1 MASGSIWQKWD
12 THIHSFAS
20 FRWLG
25 SKNLRECTAKEREE
39 FLDRQVQK
47 LNSADITLFAVVD
60 YWTLDG
66 YLALQEYLAGRPGAL
81 TKTVLPGIELR
92 VQAPTQHRL
101 NLQVIFSDELN
112 AQALK
117 DFKSKLLLGSPTRVS
132 LSDEALRQAGRNV
145 NPATAET
152 HGYPQPISEAQYL
165 MLGMET
171 AEITRESLWDA
182 LRDLSDQVPDSAVI
196 VLPWDTYHGFE
207 KLDFKNHPL
216 AADDFLH
223 RVHLVETRD
232 HKNRDLFLL
241 VETPA
246 NTKFFASFSH
256 AIQGKRKLPV
266 CGSDAHKLDSYGV
279 FPGNKLCWIKAQPTF
294 RGLLQ
299 AVVEPNHRSFLGEEP
314 DKLKHTRLN
323 PTKYIE
329 SVSVRRRAGAS
340 CDEWFDFKVN
350 LNPGLVAIIGNK
362 GSGKSALADIL
373 AMLGFAAGDGSY
385 SFLNTDRFLSPRDG
399 LGDKFEATVRWVS
412 GEERSASL
420 NERRLP
426 SAVSRVNYLPQKRLE
441 EICSEIGG
449 RGQETSFE
457 REVKSVIFSHVSP
470 ELRGSYSD
478 LADLIQAKSD
488 ATQERIKILQAELK
502 NLNSSIE
509 ATCQELRPQRRLELE
524 KQLEHKKHELEAHE
538 KLKPEKLEQPD
549 PSKDPELAGRMLRLE
564 QINDE
569 MAKVVALEAEKK
581 DELRRANQTLIELSG
596 FRERVSNIEVEVK
609 LLTERLAVDAS
620 RLGLDLSEIVSLKID
635 FSTLE
640 VQQQKESTRLKELE
654 NALDPKSPGSAAFQR
669 LALETESEALKEK
682 LGEKELAYQKS
693 LESYQAWQVRVDEI
707 RGAADRPDTISYY
720 QKVIADLKELPES
733 HAQLVHSR
741 NATLREIYECKR
753 QLSEVYRELFRPVKA
768 FIDNHSLIQRD
779 LPISFEVEILESGF
793 RDAFLAKVNQARIG
807 KLQGRDEGGE
817 RLQKILD
824 ATDWDDI
831 DQVHRFV
838 NEVEKLLRDEGA
850 DSSSPLSVQTTKGF
864 APTDLLDQLYGLDYL
879 KPHYALQFRGV
890 SLSELSPGERGTIL
904 LIFYLLIDKSD
915 VPLIIDQPEDNL
927 DNQTVYQLLVPCIQ
941 EARERRQ
948 VFMVT
953 HNPNLAVVC
962 DAEQVIVATRQVKPE
977 NRISYRA
984 GAIEDPDINKA
995 LMDILEGTRPA
1006 FQKRDEKYF
1015 A

>member
-20 FRWLG
+20 FRWEG
-25 SKNLRECTAKEREE
+25 SKALRDCSPSEREE

-47 LNSADITLFAVVD
+47 LNSTDVSLFAMVD

-66 YLALQEYLAGRPGAL
+66 YLALQDYLASKPGVL
-81 TKTVLPGIELR
+81 TKTVLPGMELR

-101 NLQVIFSDELN
+101 NLQVIFSDQLSS
-112 AQALK
+112 QLLR
-117 DFKSKLLLGSPTRVS
+117 DFKSRLLLGSTSRVS
-132 LSDEALRQAGRNV
+132 LSDDALRQAGKDV
-145 NPATAET
+145 NPGTAAS
-152 HGYPQPISEAQYL
+152 HGYHPPISEEQYL

-171 AEITRESLWDA
+171 AEVTRESLWVA
-182 LRDLSDQVPDSAVI
+182 LKYLADQAPDSAVI
-196 VLPWDTYHGFE
+196 ILPWDTYHGFE
-207 KLDFKNHPL
+207 KLDFKSHPL

-246 NTKFFASFSH
+246 NTKFFANFSH

-266 CGSDAHKLDSYGV
+266 CGSDAHRLESYGL

-299 AVVEPNHRSFLGEEP
+299 AIVEPHHRSFLGEEP
-314 DKLKHTRLN
+314 DKLKHRRLN
-323 PTKYIE
+323 PTKYIDG
-329 SVSVRRRAGAS
+329 VTVRRKGSAN
-340 CDEWFDFKVN
+340 CDQWFDFELS

-373 AMLGFAAGDGSY
+373 AMLGFAPGDSHY
-385 SFLNTDRFLSPRDG
+385 SFLNQDRFLSPRDK
-399 LGDKFEATVRWVS
+399 LGEKFEATIRWAS
-412 GEERSASL
+412 SEERSAALS
-420 NERRLP
+420 ERRLP

-441 EICSEIGG
+441 DICSEIAG

-457 REVKSVIFSHVSP
+457 KEVKSVILSHVSP

-478 LADLIQAKSD
+478 LNELIQAKSD
-488 ATQERIKILQAELK
+488 ATQDRIKILQTELK
-502 NLNSSIE
+502 SLNASIE
-509 ATCQELRPQRRLELE
+509 STSQELRPQRRLELE
-524 KQLEHKKHELEAHE
+524 QQLAHKKRELEAHQ

-549 PSKDPELAGRMLRLE
+549 PSKDQELAGRVLRLE
-564 QINDE
+564 QINSE
-569 MAKVVALEAEKK
+569 MTKLTGLEAEKK
-581 DELRRANQTLIELSG
+581 DDLRRTNERLIELSG
-596 FRERVSNIEVEVK
+596 FRERVANIDVQVK
-609 LLTERLAVDAS
+609 LLTDRLAADAS
-620 RLGLDLSEIVSLKID
+620 RLGLDLEKLVSLKID
-635 FSTLE
+635 YSSLDGR
-640 VQQQKESTRLKELE
+640 QQAERIRLKELE
-654 NALDPKSPGSAAFQR
+654 TALDPEASGSIAFQR
-669 LALETESEALKEK
+669 VALETESETLKEK

-693 LESYQAWQVRVDEI
+693 LESYQAWQLRVDEVQ
-707 RGAADRPDTISYY
+707 GAADRPDTISYY
-720 QKVIADLKELPES
+720 EKLIVDLKALPAS
-733 HAQLVHSR
+733 HKQLVQSR
-741 NATLREIYECKR
+741 LKTLREIYECKR
-753 QLSEVYRELFRPVKA
+753 QLSDVYRELFRPVKD
-768 FIDNHSLIQRD
+768 FIGNHALIQRD
-779 LPISFEVEILESGF
+779 LPISFEVEILETGF

-807 KLQGRDEGGE
+807 QLQGRDEGGE

-824 ATDWDDI
+824 ATDWDDFDLVRKFI
-831 DQVHRFV
+831 E
-838 NEVEKLLRDEGA
+838 EVEKLLRDEGA
-850 DSSSPLSVQTTKGF
+850 DSSTPLSIQTTKGF

-879 KPHYALQFRGV
+879 TPHYALKLRGV
-890 SLSELSPGERGTIL
+890 SLGELSPGERGTIL

-962 DAEQVIVATRQVKPE
+962 DAEQVIVATREVKPQ

-984 GAIEDPDINKA
+984 GAIEDPAINKA